1 MFKTLEFTTTIN
13 APKEKVRNTMLAD
26 ETYRKWTAAFSPG
39 SWYEGDRSQGS
50 EILFLGSD
58 PSNPGQVGGMYSKI
72 AVNKSLEMISIEHLG
87 EVSNGVKQA
96 NAAWAGAHENYYFSE
111 QDGVTTLKIEID
123 VEQGPEGQS
132 QDGSPDFVAMFS
144 EMRPRALT
152 LLKQLCEQSK

>member
-1 MFKTLEFTTTIN
+1 MFKRLEFSTTIN
-13 APKEKVRNTMLAD
+13 APKETVRNTMLAD
-26 ETYRKWTAAFSPG
+26 ETYRKWTVAFSPG

-50 EILFLGSD
+50 EILFLGPD
-58 PSNPGQVGGMYSKI
+58 PSNPEWTGGMYSKI
-72 AVNKSLEMISIEHLG
+72 AVNKPFEMISIEHLG
-87 EVSNGVKQA
+87 EVNNGVKQVK
-96 NAAWAGAHENYYFSE
+96 AARAGAHENYYFSE